1 MDSLYLSHISK
12 KLGTATVLDDVSL
25 QMESGTTYGLIG
37 KNGSGKTMLLRVIAG
52 LVRPTEG
59 EIHAVSNDQILTLH
73 KDVSVFPN
81 VGILIENAGLYPEF
95 TGFQNLKFLA
105 DIRKRI
111 GTDEIRK
118 AISDVGLDPDD
129 KRPIRKYSL
138 GMRQRIVLAQAI
150 MEKPELLLLDE
161 PGNGLD
167 QGGID
172 MLKTIVNRAKESG
185 AIVVISS
192 HDSEIIETLCDRIY
206 RMQEGRLEEAR

>member
-1 MDSLYLSHISK
+1 MDSLYLNHISK
-12 KLGTATVLDDVSL
+12 KMETATILDDVSL
-25 QMESGTTYGLIG
+25 QMESGKTYGLIG

-59 EIHAVSNDQILTLH
+59 EVHAVSNDQISVLH

-111 GTDEIRK
+111 GTDEIRE
-118 AISDVGLDPDD
+118 AISNVGLNPDD

-172 MLKTIVNRAKESG
+172 MLKGIVNRAKGSG

-192 HDSEIIETLCDRIY
+192 HDSDIIETLCDRIY
-206 RMQEGRLEEAR
+206 RMQEGRLEDAK

>member
-1 MDSLYLSHISK
+1 MQ
-12 KLGTATVLDDVSL
+12 T
-25 QMESGTTYGLIG
+25 ESGITYGLVG

-52 LVRPTEG
+52 LVKPTEG
-59 EIHAVSNDQILTLH
+59 EIHAVSNDQVLILH

-105 DIRKRI
+105 DIRKKI
-111 GTDEIRK
+111 GTDEIRE
-118 AISDVGLDPDD
+118 AISDVGLDPND

-161 PGNGLD
+161 PGDGLD

-172 MLKTIVNRAKESG
+172 MLKAIINRAKESG

-192 HDSEIIETLCDRIY
+192 HDPDIIETLCDRVY
-206 RMQEGRLEEAR
+206 RMQEGRLEDAG